1 LHHVK
6 RGEQVVIEET
16 STWLKKW
23 VDDTVGD
30 QLAILGPPQAGE
42 RRTKGRGVALYLLDI
57 TPAPP
62 NGVRRRRL
70 EADVRY
76 LITAWAAEPLDA
88 HVLLSQLLFAALQ
101 NADLEV
107 GVEPPPIDVWRGFGL
122 PPQPAFLVRCRTW
135 KDLTPRPVPRVTKRV
150 FDVYVGV
157 ARQMSAAVSA
167 HDSRP
172 VNIGLAA
179 AGSPLTVHLDRQ
191 Q

>member
-1 LHHVK
+1 M
-6 RGEQVVIEET
+6 VIEET

-57 TPAPP
+57 IPAAPR

-88 HVLLSQLLFAALQ
+88 H
-101 NADLEV
+101 
-107 GVEPPPIDVWRGFGL
+107 
-122 PPQPAFLVRCRTW
+122 
-135 KDLTPRPVPRVTKRV
+135 
-150 FDVYVGV
+150 
-157 ARQMSAAVSA
+157 
-167 HDSRP
+167 DSRF